1 MRCEIV
7 AVGTELLLGQIVD
20 TNSAWIGEQL
30 ALAGIDC
37 HRHTAVGDNRD
48 RMLAAF
54 GEALERSDAVIV
66 TGGLGPTQDDIT
78 RDVIA
83 ELMGVELVR
92 DESLVARIEAVF
104 GGRGRP
110 MPANNLRQ
118 ADVPVGARAIEQM
131 PGTAP
136 GLVCPVGDRSAG
148 REPGGDGDDSPK
160 VVYAVPGVPW
170 EMHQMVE
177 GTILP
182 DLRRRAGISSVIR
195 SRTLRTWGRSES
207 GLAED
212 LADEID
218 RIDREGGATIAFLA
232 SGMEG
237 LKVRL
242 TAKAATDA
250 EVDALLAD
258 GEARVR
264 AIAGDIVFGVD
275 DQTMES
281 VVLDLLADQGL
292 RLATAESLTGGM
304 IGTRLTGV
312 PGSSRAFVGSVVAYD
327 GGVKRSLLGVPDGPV
342 VSEEAVVAMALGVCD
357 RLGADVS
364 VAVTGVA
371 GPDSQEGQEPGTVWM
386 ATCVDGEVEAV
397 RTRWPFDRTRV
408 RQFTV
413 ITVLD
418 ALRRRLLARRD
429 G

>member
-1 MRCEIV
+1 VRCEIV

-37 HRHTAVGDNRD
+37 HRHTSVGDNRD
-48 RMLAAF
+48 RMLAAM

-83 ELMGVELVR
+83 ELLGVGLVR

-118 ADVPVGARAIEQM
+118 ADVPVGARTIDQM

-136 GLVCPVGDRSAG
+136 GLVCPVGTPSSPDAD
-148 REPGGDGDDSPK
+148 GDGDDSPK
-160 VVYAVPGVPW
+160 VMYAVPGVPW

-182 DLRRRAGISSVIR
+182 DLKRRAGISSVIR

-218 RIDREGGATIAFLA
+218 RIDRDGGATIAFLA

-264 AIAGDIVFGVD
+264 AIAGPIVFGVD

-281 VVLDLLADQGL
+281 VVLDLLVAQGL

-304 IGTRLTGV
+304 IGTRLTEV
-312 PGSSRAFVGSVVAYD
+312 PGSSRAFMGSIVAYD
-327 GGVKRSLLGVPDGPV
+327 GEVKRSLLGVSEGPV
-342 VSEEAVVAMALGVCD
+342 VSEEAVRAMALGACE

-371 GPDSQEGQEPGTVWM
+371 GPDPQEGQEPGTVWM
-386 ATCVDGEVEAV
+386 ATCVDGEVQAV
-397 RTRWPFDRTRV
+397 RTRWPFDRTRI

-418 ALRRRLLARRD
+418 ALRIRLLARRNA
-429 G
+429 

>member
-37 HRHTAVGDNRD
+37 HRHTAVGDNPD

-54 GEALERSDAVIV
+54 GEALERSDAVII

-83 ELMGVELVR
+83 DLLGVALVR
-92 DESLVARIEAVF
+92 DESLVARIEEVF

-118 ADVPVGARAIEQM
+118 ADVPVGARAIDQM

-136 GLVCPVGDRSAG
+136 GLVCPVGVSTDFGS
-148 REPGGDGDDSPK
+148 DSPK

-182 DLRRRAGISSVIR
+182 DLKRRAGISSVIR

-212 LADEID
+212 LANEIE
-218 RIDREGGATIAFLA
+218 RIDSDGGATIAFLA

-264 AIAGDIVFGVD
+264 AIVGDIVFGVD
-275 DQTMES
+275 EQTMES
-281 VVLDLLADQGL
+281 VVLDLLVDQRL

-304 IGTRLTGV
+304 IGTRLTEV
-312 PGSSRAFVGSVVAYD
+312 PGASRAFVGSVVAYD

-342 VSEEAVVAMALGVCD
+342 VSEEAVVAMALGACD

-371 GPDSQEGQEPGTVWM
+371 GPDPQEGQEAGTVWM
-386 ATCVDGEVEAV
+386 ATCVDGEVEV
-397 RTRWPFDRTRV
+397 DRTRWPFDRPRI

-418 ALRRRLLARRD
+418 ALRRRLLARQD

>member
-1 MRCEIV
+1 V

-37 HRHTAVGDNRD
+37 HRHTAVGDNPD

-54 GEALERSDAVIV
+54 GEALERSDAVII

-83 ELMGVELVR
+83 DLLGVALVR
-92 DESLVARIEAVF
+92 DESLVARIEEVF

-118 ADVPVGARAIEQM
+118 ADVPVGARAIDQM

-136 GLVCPVGDRSAG
+136 GLVCPVGVSTDFGS
-148 REPGGDGDDSPK
+148 DSPK

-182 DLRRRAGISSVIR
+182 DLKRRAGISSVIR

-212 LADEID
+212 LANEIE
-218 RIDREGGATIAFLA
+218 RIDSDGGATIAFLA

-264 AIAGDIVFGVD
+264 AIVGDIVFGVD
-275 DQTMES
+275 EQTMES
-281 VVLDLLADQGL
+281 VVLDLLVDQRL

-304 IGTRLTGV
+304 IGTRLTEV
-312 PGSSRAFVGSVVAYD
+312 PGASRAFVGSVVAYD

-342 VSEEAVVAMALGVCD
+342 VSEEAVVAMALGACD

-371 GPDSQEGQEPGTVWM
+371 GPDPQEGQEAGTVWM
-386 ATCVDGEVEAV
+386 ATCVDGEVEV
-397 RTRWPFDRTRV
+397 DRTRWPFDRPRI

-418 ALRRRLLARRD
+418 ALRRRLLARQD

>member
-37 HRHTAVGDNRD
+37 HRHTSVGDNRD
-48 RMLAAF
+48 RMLAAM

-83 ELMGVELVR
+83 ELLGVGLVR

-118 ADVPVGARAIEQM
+118 ADVPVGARTIDQM

-136 GLVCPVGDRSAG
+136 GLVCPVGTPSSADAD
-148 REPGGDGDDSPK
+148 GDGDDSPK
-160 VVYAVPGVPW
+160 VMYAVPGVPW

-182 DLRRRAGISSVIR
+182 DLKRRAGISSVIR

-218 RIDREGGATIAFLA
+218 RIDRDGGATIAFLA

-264 AIAGDIVFGVD
+264 AIAGPIVFGVD

-281 VVLDLLADQGL
+281 VVLDLLVAQGL

-304 IGTRLTGV
+304 IGTRLTEV
-312 PGSSRAFVGSVVAYD
+312 PGSSRAFMGSIVAYD
-327 GGVKRSLLGVPDGPV
+327 GEVKRSLLGVSEGPV
-342 VSEEAVVAMALGVCD
+342 VSEEAVRAMALGACE

-371 GPDSQEGQEPGTVWM
+371 GPDPQEGQEPGTVWM
-386 ATCVDGEVEAV
+386 ATCVDGEVQAV
-397 RTRWPFDRTRV
+397 RTRWPFDRTRI

-418 ALRRRLLARRD
+418 ALRIRLLARRHA
-429 G
+429 

>member
-1 MRCEIV
+1 
-7 AVGTELLLGQIVD
+7 
-20 TNSAWIGEQL
+20 
-30 ALAGIDC
+30 
-37 HRHTAVGDNRD
+37 
-48 RMLAAF
+48 
-54 GEALERSDAVIV
+54 
-66 TGGLGPTQDDIT
+66 DIT

-83 ELMGVELVR
+83 ELLGVELVR

-118 ADVPVGARAIEQM
+118 ADVPMGARTIDQM

-136 GLVCPVGDRSAG
+136 GLVCPVGAPSSDDAD
-148 REPGGDGDDSPK
+148 GDGDDSPK
-160 VVYAVPGVPW
+160 VMYAVPGVPW

-182 DLRRRAGISSVIR
+182 DLKRRAGISSVIR

-218 RIDREGGATIAFLA
+218 RIDRDGGATIAFLA

-242 TAKAATDA
+242 TAKAATDD

-264 AIAGDIVFGVD
+264 AIAGPIVFGVD

-281 VVLDLLADQGL
+281 VVLDLLVAQGL

-304 IGTRLTGV
+304 IGTRLTEV
-312 PGSSRAFVGSVVAYD
+312 PGSSRAFMGSIVAYD
-327 GGVKRSLLGVPDGPV
+327 GEVKRSLLGVPEGPV
-342 VSEEAVVAMALGVCD
+342 VSEETVRAMALGACE

-371 GPDSQEGQEPGTVWM
+371 GPDPQEGQEPGTVWM
-386 ATCVDGEVEAV
+386 ATCVDGEVQAV
-397 RTRWPFDRTRV
+397 RTRWPFDRTRI

-418 ALRRRLLARRD
+418 ALRIRLLARRNA
-429 G
+429 

>member
-37 HRHTAVGDNRD
+37 HRHTSVGDNRD
-48 RMLAAF
+48 RMLAAM

-83 ELMGVELVR
+83 ELLGVELVR

-118 ADVPVGARAIEQM
+118 ADVPVGARTIDQM

-136 GLVCPVGDRSAG
+136 GLVCPVGAPSSGDAD
-148 REPGGDGDDSPK
+148 GDGDDSPK
-160 VVYAVPGVPW
+160 VMYAVPGVPW

-182 DLRRRAGISSVIR
+182 DLKRRAGISSVIR

-218 RIDREGGATIAFLA
+218 RIDRDGGATIAFLA

-264 AIAGDIVFGVD
+264 AIAGPIVFGVD

-281 VVLDLLADQGL
+281 VVLDLLVAQGL

-304 IGTRLTGV
+304 IGTRLTEV
-312 PGSSRAFVGSVVAYD
+312 PGSSRAFMGSIVAYD
-327 GGVKRSLLGVPDGPV
+327 GEVKRSLLGVPEGPV
-342 VSEEAVVAMALGVCD
+342 VSEETVRAMALGACE

-371 GPDSQEGQEPGTVWM
+371 GPDPQEGQEPGTVWM
-386 ATCVDGEVEAV
+386 ATCVDGEVQAV
-397 RTRWPFDRTRV
+397 RTRWPFDRTRI

-418 ALRRRLLARRD
+418 ALR
-429 G
+429 

>member
-37 HRHTAVGDNRD
+37 HRHTSVGDNRD
-48 RMLAAF
+48 RMLAAM

-83 ELMGVELVR
+83 ELLGVGLVR

-118 ADVPVGARAIEQM
+118 ADVPVGARTIDQM

-136 GLVCPVGDRSAG
+136 GLVCPVGTPSSADAD
-148 REPGGDGDDSPK
+148 GDGDDSPK
-160 VVYAVPGVPW
+160 VMYAVPGVPW

-182 DLRRRAGISSVIR
+182 DLKRRAGISSVIR

-218 RIDREGGATIAFLA
+218 RIDRDGGATIAFLA

-264 AIAGDIVFGVD
+264 AIAGPIVFGVD

-281 VVLDLLADQGL
+281 VVLDLLVAQGL

-304 IGTRLTGV
+304 IGTRLTEV
-312 PGSSRAFVGSVVAYD
+312 PGSSRAFMGSIVAYD
-327 GGVKRSLLGVPDGPV
+327 GEVKRSLLGVSEGPV
-342 VSEEAVVAMALGVCD
+342 VSEEAVRAMALGACE

-371 GPDSQEGQEPGTVWM
+371 GPDPQEGQEPGTVWM
-386 ATCVDGEVEAV
+386 ATCVDGEVQAV
-397 RTRWPFDRTRV
+397 RTRWPFDRTRI

-418 ALRRRLLARRD
+418 ALRIRLLARRNA
-429 G
+429 

>member
-20 TNSAWIGEQL
+20 TNSAWVGEQL

-37 HRHTAVGDNRD
+37 HRHTSVGDNRD
-48 RMLAAF
+48 RMLVAM

-83 ELMGVELVR
+83 ELLGVGLVR

-118 ADVPVGARAIEQM
+118 ADVPVGARTIDQM

-136 GLVCPVGDRSAG
+136 GLVCPVGTPSSADAD
-148 REPGGDGDDSPK
+148 GDGDDSPK
-160 VVYAVPGVPW
+160 VMYAVPGVPW

-182 DLRRRAGISSVIR
+182 DLKRRAGISSVIR

-218 RIDREGGATIAFLA
+218 RIDRDGGATIAFLA

-264 AIAGDIVFGVD
+264 AIAGPIVFGVD

-281 VVLDLLADQGL
+281 VVLDLLVAQGL

-304 IGTRLTGV
+304 IGTRLTEV
-312 PGSSRAFVGSVVAYD
+312 PGSSRAFMGSIVAYD
-327 GGVKRSLLGVPDGPV
+327 GEVKRSLLGVSEGPV
-342 VSEEAVVAMALGVCD
+342 VSEEAVRAMALGACE

-371 GPDSQEGQEPGTVWM
+371 GPDPQEGQEPGTVWM
-386 ATCVDGEVEAV
+386 ATCVDGEVQAV
-397 RTRWPFDRTRV
+397 RTRWPFDRTRI

-418 ALRRRLLARRD
+418 ALRIRLLARRNA
-429 G
+429 

>member
-37 HRHTAVGDNRD
+37 HRHTSVGDNRD
-48 RMLAAF
+48 RMLAAM

-83 ELMGVELVR
+83 ELLGVTLVR
-92 DESLVARIEAVF
+92 DGSLVARIEAVF

-118 ADVPVGARAIEQM
+118 ADVPVGARTIDQM

-136 GLVCPVGDRSAG
+136 GLVCPVGV
-148 REPGGDGDDSPK
+148 EPGSDGDDSQK
-160 VVYAVPGVPW
+160 VMYAVPGVPW

-182 DLRRRAGISSVIR
+182 DLKRRAGISSVIR

-218 RIDREGGATIAFLA
+218 RIDRDGGATIAFLA

-250 EVDALLAD
+250 EVNALLAE

-264 AIAGDIVFGVD
+264 AIAGPIVFGVD
-275 DQTMES
+275 NQTMES
-281 VVLDLLADQGL
+281 VVLDLLVDQGL

-304 IGTRLTGV
+304 IGTRLTEV
-312 PGSSRAFVGSVVAYD
+312 AGSSRAFVGSIVAYD
-327 GGVKRSLLGVPDGPV
+327 GEVKRSLLGVPDGPV
-342 VSEEAVVAMALGVCD
+342 VSEEAVVAMALGACV

-371 GPDSQEGQEPGTVWM
+371 GPDSQEGQEPGIVWM
-386 ATCVDGEVEAV
+386 ATCVDGEVEAI
-397 RTRWPFDRTRV
+397 RTRWPFDRTRI

-418 ALRRRLLARRD
+418 ALRVRLLARRD
-429 G
+429 V

>member
-37 HRHTAVGDNRD
+37 HRHTSVGDNRD
-48 RMLAAF
+48 RMLAAM

-83 ELMGVELVR
+83 ELLGVGLVR

-118 ADVPVGARAIEQM
+118 ADVPVGARTIDQM

-136 GLVCPVGDRSAG
+136 GLVCPVGTPSSPDAD
-148 REPGGDGDDSPK
+148 GDGDDSPK
-160 VVYAVPGVPW
+160 VMYAVPGVPW

-182 DLRRRAGISSVIR
+182 DLKRRAGISSVIR

-218 RIDREGGATIAFLA
+218 RIDRDGGATIAFLA

-264 AIAGDIVFGVD
+264 AIAGPIVFGVD

-281 VVLDLLADQGL
+281 VVLDLLVAQGL

-304 IGTRLTGV
+304 IGTRLTEV
-312 PGSSRAFVGSVVAYD
+312 PGSSRAFMGSIVAYD
-327 GGVKRSLLGVPDGPV
+327 GEVKRSLLGVSEGPV
-342 VSEEAVVAMALGVCD
+342 VSEEAVRAMALGACE

-371 GPDSQEGQEPGTVWM
+371 GPDPQEGQEPGTVWM
-386 ATCVDGEVEAV
+386 ATCVDGEVQAV
-397 RTRWPFDRTRV
+397 RTRWPFDRTRI

-418 ALRRRLLARRD
+418 ALRIRLLARRNA
-429 G
+429 

>member
-1 MRCEIV
+1 VRCEIV

-37 HRHTAVGDNRD
+37 HRHTSVGDNRD
-48 RMLAAF
+48 RMLAAM

-83 ELMGVELVR
+83 ELLGVGLVR

-118 ADVPVGARAIEQM
+118 ADVPVGARTIDQM

-136 GLVCPVGDRSAG
+136 GLVCPVGTPSSPDAD
-148 REPGGDGDDSPK
+148 GDGDDSPK
-160 VVYAVPGVPW
+160 VMYAVPGVPW

-182 DLRRRAGISSVIR
+182 DLKRRAGISSVIR

-218 RIDREGGATIAFLA
+218 RIDRDGGATIAFLA

-250 EVDALLAD
+250 ELDALLAD

-264 AIAGDIVFGVD
+264 AIAGPIVFGVD

-281 VVLDLLADQGL
+281 VVLDLLVAQGL

-304 IGTRLTGV
+304 IGTRLTEV
-312 PGSSRAFVGSVVAYD
+312 PGSSRAFMGSIVAYD
-327 GGVKRSLLGVPDGPV
+327 GEVKRSLLGVSEGPV
-342 VSEEAVVAMALGVCD
+342 VSEEAVRAMALGACE

-371 GPDSQEGQEPGTVWM
+371 GPDPQEGQEPGTVWM
-386 ATCVDGEVEAV
+386 ATCVDGEVQAV
-397 RTRWPFDRTRV
+397 RTRWPFDRTRI

-418 ALRRRLLARRD
+418 ALRIRLLARRNA
-429 G
+429 

>member
-1 MRCEIV
+1 M
-7 AVGTELLLGQIVD
+7 
-20 TNSAWIGEQL
+20 
-30 ALAGIDC
+30 
-37 HRHTAVGDNRD
+37 
-48 RMLAAF
+48 
-54 GEALERSDAVIV
+54 
-66 TGGLGPTQDDIT
+66 
-78 RDVIA
+78 
-83 ELMGVELVR
+83 
-92 DESLVARIEAVF
+92 
-104 GGRGRP
+104 
-110 MPANNLRQ
+110 
-118 ADVPVGARAIEQM
+118 
-131 PGTAP
+131 
-136 GLVCPVGDRSAG
+136 
-148 REPGGDGDDSPK
+148 
-160 VVYAVPGVPW
+160 YAVPGVPW

-182 DLRRRAGISSVIR
+182 DLKRRAGISSVIR

-218 RIDREGGATIAFLA
+218 RIDRDGGATIAFLA

-264 AIAGDIVFGVD
+264 AIAGPIVFGVD

-281 VVLDLLADQGL
+281 VVLDLLVAQGL

-304 IGTRLTGV
+304 IGTRLTEV
-312 PGSSRAFVGSVVAYD
+312 PGSSRAFMGSIVAYD
-327 GGVKRSLLGVPDGPV
+327 GEVKRSLLGVSEGPV
-342 VSEEAVVAMALGVCD
+342 VSEEAVRAMALGACE

-371 GPDSQEGQEPGTVWM
+371 GPDPQEGQEPGTVWM
-386 ATCVDGEVEAV
+386 ATCVDGEVQAV
-397 RTRWPFDRTRV
+397 RTRWPFDRTRI

-418 ALRRRLLARRD
+418 ALRIRLLARRNA
-429 G
+429 

>member
-20 TNSAWIGEQL
+20 TNSAWIGEKL

-37 HRHTAVGDNRD
+37 HRHTSVGDNRD
-48 RMLAAF
+48 RMLAAM

-83 ELMGVELVR
+83 ELLGVGLVR

-118 ADVPVGARAIEQM
+118 ADVPVGARTIDQM

-136 GLVCPVGDRSAG
+136 GLVCPVGTPSSADAD
-148 REPGGDGDDSPK
+148 GDGDDSPK
-160 VVYAVPGVPW
+160 VMYAVPGVPW

-182 DLRRRAGISSVIR
+182 DLKRRAGISSVIR

-218 RIDREGGATIAFLA
+218 RIDRDGGATIAFLA

-264 AIAGDIVFGVD
+264 AIAGPIVFGVD

-281 VVLDLLADQGL
+281 VVLDLLVAQGL

-304 IGTRLTGV
+304 IGTRLTEV
-312 PGSSRAFVGSVVAYD
+312 PGSSRAFMGSIVAYD
-327 GGVKRSLLGVPDGPV
+327 GEVKRSLLGVSEGPV
-342 VSEEAVVAMALGVCD
+342 VSEEAVRAMALGACE

-371 GPDSQEGQEPGTVWM
+371 GPDPQEGQEPGTVWM
-386 ATCVDGEVEAV
+386 ATCVDGEVQAV
-397 RTRWPFDRTRV
+397 RTRWPFDRTRI

-418 ALRRRLLARRD
+418 ALRIRLLARRNA
-429 G
+429 

>member
-1 MRCEIV
+1 VRCEIV

-20 TNSAWIGEQL
+20 TNSSWIGEQL

-48 RMLAAF
+48 RMLDAF
-54 GEALERSDAVIV
+54 RGALGRSDALIV

-78 RDVIA
+78 RSVIA
-83 ELMGVELVR
+83 EMMGADLVR
-92 DESLVARIEAVF
+92 DEALVARIEAVF

-110 MPANNLRQ
+110 MPANNLLQ
-118 ADVPVGARAIEQM
+118 ADVPAGARPIEQM

-136 GLVCPVGDRSAG
+136 GLVCPMGG
-148 REPGGDGDDSPK
+148 GPGCDADDSPQ

-170 EMHQMVE
+170 EMRQMVE

-182 DLRRRAGISSVIR
+182 DLKRRAGIASVIR

-212 LADEID
+212 LADEIERLD
-218 RIDREGGATIAFLA
+218 GGGGVTIAFLA

-242 TAKAATDA
+242 TAKAATAGEA
-250 EVDALLAD
+250 EALLAD
-258 GEARVR
+258 EESRVR
-264 AIAGDIVFGVD
+264 AIAGEIVFGVD
-275 DQTMES
+275 EQTMES
-281 VVLDLLADQGL
+281 VVLDLLVERGL
-292 RLATAESLTGGM
+292 TMATAESLTGGM
-304 IGTRLTGV
+304 VGTRLTEV
-312 PGSSRAFVGSVVAYD
+312 PGASRAFVGSVVAYD
-327 GGVKRSLLGVPDGPV
+327 GAVKRDLLGVPADVHV
-342 VSEEAVVAMALGVCD
+342 VSEEAVSAMASGVCAH
-357 RLGADVS
+357 LGADVS

-371 GPDSQEGQEPGTVWM
+371 GPDPQDGIEPGTVWM

-418 ALRRRLLARRD
+418 ALRRRLLARPV

>member
-37 HRHTAVGDNRD
+37 HRHTAVGDNPD

-83 ELMGVELVR
+83 DLLGVALVR

-110 MPANNLRQ
+110 MPINNLRQ
-118 ADVPVGARAIEQM
+118 ADLPAGARAIEQM

-136 GLVCPVGDRSAG
+136 GLVCPVGASTDF
-148 REPGGDGDDSPK
+148 DGDSPK

-170 EMHQMVE
+170 EMHQMVK

-182 DLRRRAGISSVIR
+182 DLKRRAGISSVIR

-212 LADEID
+212 LADEIE
-218 RIDREGGATIAFLA
+218 RIDSDGGATIAFLA

-264 AIAGDIVFGVD
+264 AIVGDIVFGLD
-275 DQTMES
+275 EQTMES
-281 VVLDLLADQGL
+281 VVLDLLAEQNL
-292 RLATAESLTGGM
+292 HLATAESLTGGM
-304 IGTRLTGV
+304 IGTRLTEV
-312 PGSSRAFVGSVVAYD
+312 PGASRAFLGSVVAYD
-327 GGVKRSLLGVPDGPV
+327 GGVKRSLLGVSEGPV
-342 VSEEAVVAMALGVCD
+342 VSEEAVVAMALGACD
-357 RLGADVS
+357 LLGADVS

-371 GPDSQEGQEPGTVWM
+371 GPDPQEGQEPGTVWM
-386 ATCVDGEVEAV
+386 ETCVDGQVEVDQ
-397 RTRWPFDRTRV
+397 TRWPFDRPRI

>member
-48 RMLAAF
+48 RMLAAM

-83 ELMGVELVR
+83 ELLGVGLVR

-118 ADVPVGARAIEQM
+118 ADVPVGARTIDQM

-136 GLVCPVGDRSAG
+136 GLVCPVGAVSSA
-148 REPGGDGDDSPK
+148 DGDDSPK
-160 VVYAVPGVPW
+160 VMYAVPGVPW

-182 DLRRRAGISSVIR
+182 DLKRRAGISSVIR

-218 RIDREGGATIAFLA
+218 RIDRDGGATIAFLA

-264 AIAGDIVFGVD
+264 AVAGPIVFGVD

-281 VVLDLLADQGL
+281 VVLDLLVDQGL

-304 IGTRLTGV
+304 IGTRLTEV
-312 PGSSRAFVGSVVAYD
+312 PGSSRAFVGSIVAYD

-342 VSEEAVVAMALGVCD
+342 VSEEAVVAMALGACEQL
-357 RLGADVS
+357 RAEVS

-371 GPDSQEGQEPGTVWM
+371 GPDPQEGQEPGTVWM

-397 RTRWPFDRTRV
+397 RTRWPFDRTRI

-418 ALRRRLLARRD
+418 ALRQRLLARQV

>member
-20 TNSAWIGEQL
+20 TNSSWIGEQL

-48 RMLAAF
+48 RMLAAM

-83 ELMGVELVR
+83 ELLGVALVR
-92 DESLVARIEAVF
+92 DESLVVRIEAVF
-104 GGRGRP
+104 GGRGRS

-118 ADVPVGARAIEQM
+118 ADLPVGARAIAQM

-136 GLVCPVGDRSAG
+136 GLVCPVGA
-148 REPGGDGDDSPK
+148 EPGDDGDDSPK
-160 VVYAVPGVPW
+160 VMYAVPGVPW
-170 EMHQMVE
+170 EMRQMVE

-182 DLRRRAGISSVIR
+182 DLKRRAGISSVIR

-218 RIDREGGATIAFLA
+218 RVDREGGATIAFLA

-242 TAKAATDA
+242 TAKAASDA

-264 AIAGDIVFGVD
+264 AIAGHIVFGVD

-281 VVLDLLADQGL
+281 VVLDLLVDQGL
-292 RLATAESLTGGM
+292 KLATAESLTGGM
-304 IGTRLTGV
+304 IGTRLTEV
-312 PGSSRAFVGSVVAYD
+312 PGSSRAFVGSIVAYD

-342 VSEEAVVAMALGVCD
+342 VSEEAVVAMALGVCE

-386 ATCVDGEVEAV
+386 ATCVDGEVAVV
-397 RTRWPFDRTRV
+397 RTRWPFDRTRI

-418 ALRRRLLARRD
+418 ALRLRLLARRD
-429 G
+429 D

>member
-37 HRHTAVGDNRD
+37 HRHTSVGDNRD
-48 RMLAAF
+48 RMLAAM

-83 ELMGVELVR
+83 ELLGVGLVR

-118 ADVPVGARAIEQM
+118 ADVPVGARTIDQM

-136 GLVCPVGDRSAG
+136 GLVCPVGTPSSADAD
-148 REPGGDGDDSPK
+148 GDGDDSPK
-160 VVYAVPGVPW
+160 VMYAVPGVPW

-182 DLRRRAGISSVIR
+182 DLKRRAGISSVIR

-218 RIDREGGATIAFLA
+218 RIDRDGGATIAFLA

-264 AIAGDIVFGVD
+264 AIAGPIVFGVD

-281 VVLDLLADQGL
+281 VVLDLLVAQGL

-304 IGTRLTGV
+304 IGTRLTEV
-312 PGSSRAFVGSVVAYD
+312 PGSSRAFMGSIVAYD
-327 GGVKRSLLGVPDGPV
+327 GEVKRSLLGVPDGPV
-342 VSEEAVVAMALGVCD
+342 VSEEAVVAMALGACV

-371 GPDSQEGQEPGTVWM
+371 GPDSQEGQEPGIVWM
-386 ATCVDGEVEAV
+386 ATCVDGEVEAI
-397 RTRWPFDRTRV
+397 RTRWPFDRTRI

-418 ALRRRLLARRD
+418 ALRVRLLARRD
-429 G
+429 V